1 MTSRGARSV
10 MLPAMVVPPPRL
22 VWATDLHLN
31 FLTEPGVRAF
41 ARRLGER
48 APSAVVVTGDTGEAT
63 DVCGHLATLSA
74 HVDAPI
80 AFVLGNHDYYFGSVP
95 EVRAG
100 VRALCETHPQLTWL
114 PSVDAVPLADDL
126 ALVGV
131 DGWGDARLGD
141 VRGTGV
147 WLNDFRM
154 IAELRHLFRDALIS
168 RLNAF
173 GDAEAQSLAPR
184 LERALARYAN
194 VVVATHVPPFAE
206 ACWHEGRISDP
217 DWLPYFT
224 CKAVGDVLLDAADR
238 HPHRHLV
245 VLCGHTHGQGT
256 ARLRPNLVV
265 HTGPATYG
273 SPAFRAIDYD
283 ALRPGTAPPD

>member
-1 MTSRGARSV
+1 
-10 MLPAMVVPPPRL
+10 MLRAMADSPPRL

-31 FLTEPGVRAF
+31 FLTETGVRAF
-41 ARRLGER
+41 ARRLGEHTP
-48 APSAVVVTGDTGEAT
+48 AAVVVTGDTGEAT
-63 DVCGHLATLSA
+63 DVCGLLATLSA

-80 AFVLGNHDYYFGSVP
+80 AFVLGNHDYYFGSVS
-95 EVRAG
+95 EVRAS
-100 VRALCETHPQLTWL
+100 VRALCETNARLTWL
-114 PSVDAVPLADDL
+114 PAVDALPLAPDL

-141 VRGTGV
+141 VRGSGV

-154 IAELRHLFRDALIS
+154 IAELRHLFRDALIA
-168 RLNAF
+168 RLNAL

-184 LERALARYAN
+184 LERTLARYPN

-238 HPHRHLV
+238 HPDRHLV
-245 VLCGHTHGQGT
+245 ALCGHTHGQGT
-256 ARLRPNLVV
+256 AHLRPNLVV

-273 SPAFRAIDYD
+273 APAFRPIDLD
-283 ALRPGTAPPD
+283 ALRHPPPAEPAR